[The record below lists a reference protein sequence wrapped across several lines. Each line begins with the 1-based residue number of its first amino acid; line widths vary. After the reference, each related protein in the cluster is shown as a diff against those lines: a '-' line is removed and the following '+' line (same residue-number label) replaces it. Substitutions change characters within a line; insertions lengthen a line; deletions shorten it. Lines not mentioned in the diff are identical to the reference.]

1 MIEEPGT
8 VVVVVVI
15 AEEAGPTLNSFGP
28 SFDTKVDVRA
38 FCNQLD
44 SDQTS
49 TFLVARYP
57 A

>member
-1 MIEEPGT
+1 MVEPGT
-8 VVVVVVI
+8 VIVVVI
-15 AEEAGPTLNSFGP
+15 AEVGPTLSFFGP
-28 SFDTKVDVRA
+28 SFGTMADVRA

>member
-1 MIEEPGT
+1 M
-8 VVVVVVI
+8 VVI
-15 AEEAGPTLNSFGP
+15 AEEAGPILNSFGP
-28 SFDTKVDVRA
+28 SFGTKVDVRA

>member
-1 MIEEPGT
+1 MEELDT

-15 AEEAGPTLNSFGP
+15 AEADPALSSFGP
-28 SFDTKVDVRA
+28 SFGTMADVRA